1 MHFLFLFLFILFF
14 DVENILN
21 RILCFLKVQN
31 HYVNAYST
39 TADKPMQRKV
49 WHPCGD
55 KKILSMHVSSF
66 VDIFFFSHFQTYYN
80 RAQESQF
87 PSNFFQSVTIEFY
100 KWRCAV
106 YCYKKK
112 ITLLDEEYGC
122 IVYSMLEN
130 NNQSVFLIYPPVRL
144 SMISWRIVPH
154 FFNQISW
161 RFLFLF
167 SQSSSLLL
175 HSYVCEPPRPITHP
189 HTSCPEKKRVEGR
202 VHPDDII

>member
-55 KKILSMHVSSF
+55 KKNIKHACKFICGYLF
-66 VDIFFFSHFQTYYN
+66 LLIFQTYYN

-87 PSNFFQSVTIEFY
+87 PSNFFRASPSSSISEDVQFTVT
-100 KWRCAV
+100 
-106 YCYKKK
+106 KK
-112 ITLLDEEYGC
+112 ITLLDEEYGR

-130 NNQSVFLIYPPVRL
+130 NNQSD
-144 SMISWRIVPH
+144 
-154 FFNQISW
+154 FFKFI
-161 RFLFLF
+161 
-167 SQSSSLLL
+167 LL
-175 HSYVCEPPRPITHP
+175 
-189 HTSCPEKKRVEGR
+189 
-202 VHPDDII
+202 

>member
-1 MHFLFLFLFILFF
+1 LHFLFLFLFILFF

-21 RILCFLKVQN
+21 RILCFLKMQN

-66 VDIFFFSHFQTYYN
+66 VDIFFFLLIFQTYYN

-112 ITLLDEEYGC
+112 DNIIG
-122 IVYSMLEN
+122 
-130 NNQSVFLIYPPVRL
+130 
-144 SMISWRIVPH
+144 WRIWMYCLFYVGEQQPISF
-154 FFNQISW
+154 FFN
-161 RFLFLF
+161 L
-167 SQSSSLLL
+167 SSSE
-175 HSYVCEPPRPITHP
+175 HNIMENCSTFF
-189 HTSCPEKKRVEGR
+189 
-202 VHPDDII
+202 